1 MKFSAH
7 ARSRARRYALQ
18 ALYQWDLSGQEL
30 GEIRSQFAED
40 EEFAR
45 ADVAYFTVLLNQVPA
60 QLDIIDNSI
69 SEHLDRPLK
78 QVDPVE
84 KAILRIA
91 GYELLFRDDIPY
103 RVIINEA
110 VALAKK
116 FGADQGHAFINGV
129 LDHAAHKIRP
139 VECAGKGEQ
148 VNGL

>member
-7 ARSRARRYALQ
+7 ARARARRYALQ

-30 GEIRSQFAED
+30 GEIRRQFAED
-40 EEFAR
+40 EEFTR
-45 ADVAYFTVLLNQVPA
+45 ADVPYFTDLLSQVPA
-60 QLDIIDNSI
+60 QLDTIDHSI
-69 SEHLDRPLK
+69 ADHLDRPMD

-84 KAILRIA
+84 RAILRIA
-91 GYELLFRDDIPY
+91 CYELLFREDIPY

-116 FGADQGHAFINGV
+116 FGAEQGHVFINGV

-139 VECAGKGEQ
+139 LECAGKSEK